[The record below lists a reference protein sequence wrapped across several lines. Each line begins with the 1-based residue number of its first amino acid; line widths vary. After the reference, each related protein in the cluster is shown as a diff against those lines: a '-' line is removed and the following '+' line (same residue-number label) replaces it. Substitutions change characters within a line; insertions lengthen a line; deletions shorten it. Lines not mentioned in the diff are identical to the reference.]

1 MFLGE
6 TLLPLAVF
14 PSRQGGHGVLEV
26 WEDEFVTRVGLAR
39 CEDGPSYMSFGLL
52 CMRLSG
58 TEWRQRTAFVRA
70 VAAQRRRNRMDSAR
84 KEA

>member
-26 WEDEFVTRVGLAR
+26 WEDEFMARVGLDR
-39 CEDGPSYMSFGLL
+39 CEDGPSYMSVYSVYG
-52 CMRLSG
+52 CRARSGDSERLS
-58 TEWRQRTAFVRA
+58 
-70 VAAQRRRNRMDSAR
+70 
-84 KEA
+84 